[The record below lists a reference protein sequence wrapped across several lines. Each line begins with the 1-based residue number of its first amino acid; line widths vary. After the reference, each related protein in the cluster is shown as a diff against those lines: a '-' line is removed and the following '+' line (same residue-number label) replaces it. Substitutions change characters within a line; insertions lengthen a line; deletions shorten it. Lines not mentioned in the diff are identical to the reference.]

1 MCHRE
6 KYQAFLAVAMSFLKK
21 RVRSFI
27 QTFTAQIHLLRV
39 TYSGGNE
46 LLYFMDGS
54 QLVWFGDVLTIIR
67 K

>member
-21 RVRSFI
+21 RVRGFI